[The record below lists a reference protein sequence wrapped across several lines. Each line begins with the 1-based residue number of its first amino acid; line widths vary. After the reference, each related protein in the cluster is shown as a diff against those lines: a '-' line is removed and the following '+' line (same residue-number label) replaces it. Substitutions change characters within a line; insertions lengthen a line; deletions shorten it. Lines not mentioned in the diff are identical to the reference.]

1 MHLRRIAQERANL
14 ENDPLPTCSAHLI
27 NDEDLYHWA
36 ATISGPSISPYA
48 DQNFELKVLLPDNYP
63 HNAPKIFFI
72 TSIFHPNVSC
82 TGEVKM
88 GDLEPDQWCPALT
101 ISKLLI
107 SVQALLS
114 DANLAD
120 GCVVNEEAASL
131 YLKDIDEFRRR
142 VRF

>member
-1 MHLRRIAQERANL
+1 
-14 ENDPLPTCSAHLI
+14 
-27 NDEDLYHWA
+27 
-36 ATISGPSISPYA
+36 
-48 DQNFELKVLLPDNYP
+48 
-63 HNAPKIFFI
+63 
-72 TSIFHPNVSC
+72 
-82 TGEVKM
+82 M

-142 VRF
+142 VRL

>member
-14 ENDPLPTCSAHLI
+14 ENDPLPTCSARLI

-36 ATISGPSISPYA
+36 ATISGPSVSPYA
-48 DQNFELKVLLPDNYP
+48 NQNYELKVLLPDNYP
-63 HNAPKIFFI
+63 HNAPKIFF
-72 TSIFHPNVSC
+72 TTPIFHPNVSR
-82 TGEVKM
+82 TGEAKM

-101 ISKLLI
+101 IRTLLI

-131 YLKDIDEFRRR
+131 YLRNIEEFKRK
-142 VRF
+142 VRG